1 MRNRTKL
8 PLEALEPVLL
18 PLGPLAKLD
27 QVFPDLPSDSP
38 VELEIGFGKGLHLVN
53 ASQSNPQTRYLG
65 IEIER
70 KYVLFAATN
79 LVKKNLQN
87 VRLVTG
93 DANTFVANHVPKA
106 ILDVVHIYFPD
117 PWWKKRHHKRRLVT
131 LSFLKQ
137 VLDLLKSG
145 GLIRFATDVEAYF
158 QMTEELLPELEG
170 VYRSTPASADSPAHD
185 MDYLTHF
192 ERKARLK
199 GKPIFRWDLKK
210 MV

>member
-1 MRNRTKL
+1 MG
-8 PLEALEPVLL
+8 PLEN
-18 PLGPLAKLD
+18 LA
-27 QVFPDLPSDSP
+27 QVFPDLPSGSP

-70 KYVLFAATN
+70 KYVLFAATT
-79 LVKKNLQN
+79 LVKNGIRN

-93 DANTFVANHVPKA
+93 DATIFVANHVPKA

-131 LSFLKQ
+131 LAFLNQ
-137 VLDLLKSG
+137 VLDLLKPG

-158 QMTEELLPELEG
+158 QMTEELLPELKG
-170 VYRSTPASADSPAHD
+170 VSRSTPVSADTPNHD

>member
-1 MRNRTKL
+1 MG
-8 PLEALEPVLL
+8 PLEN
-18 PLGPLAKLD
+18 LA
-27 QVFPDLPSDSP
+27 QVFPDLPSGSP

-70 KYVLFAATN
+70 KYVLFAATT
-79 LVKKNLQN
+79 LVKNSIRN

-93 DANTFVANHVPKA
+93 DATIFVANHVPKA

-131 LSFLKQ
+131 LAFLNQ
-137 VLDLLKSG
+137 VLDLLKPG

-158 QMTEELLPELEG
+158 QMTEELLPELKG
-170 VYRSTPASADSPAHD
+170 VSRSTPVSADTPNHD

>member
-1 MRNRTKL
+1 MG
-8 PLEALEPVLL
+8 PLEN
-18 PLGPLAKLD
+18 LA
-27 QVFPDLPSDSP
+27 QVFPDLPSGSP

-70 KYVLFAATN
+70 KYVLFAATT
-79 LVKKNLQN
+79 LVKNSIRN

-93 DANTFVANHVPKA
+93 DATIFVANHVPKA

-131 LSFLKQ
+131 LAFLNQ
-137 VLDLLKSG
+137 VLDLLKPG

-158 QMTEELLPELEG
+158 QMTEEFLPELKG
-170 VYRSTPASADSPAHD
+170 VSRSTPVSADTPNHD